1 MEAAAFHGRCFWGK
15 WLCVIY
21 FGCKQRLKDCFP
33 TCIIRFFMTAIFYLC
48 LTRLCWSSFRQQW
61 LATILMVNER
71 KRLAGWLALILIM
84 AGFALNLGTSC
95 DLYIVFI
102 DMSESR
108 VWVKPDVQVQPHHG
122 HYAHR
127 PLAYDTLPSCQRH
140 GHSCQE
146 DAIPKSSI
154 EAFVVCLYIWI
165 HFCQPAGGD
174 FPKVSNYM

>member
-1 MEAAAFHGRCFWGK
+1 MTSNDSDGQWK
-15 WLCVIY
+15 
-21 FGCKQRLKDCFP
+21 KK
-33 TCIIRFFMTAIFYLC
+33 TCC
-48 LTRLCWSSFRQQW
+48 LTCFNSNYGWICIVSAPDCELIKIYTSFSLT
-61 LATILMVNER
+61 LA
-71 KRLAGWLALILIM
+71 KSG
-84 AGFALNLGTSC
+84 
-95 DLYIVFI
+95 
-102 DMSESR
+102 

-174 FPKVSNYM
+174 FQKSVIICNYVLNICDHLSNSVMKILLTMHNAVEVT